1 MESPKLRVCF
11 EKTFL
16 QFLTV
21 CMKHDFKTKSPS
33 GLSLNENEIMNLPQ
47 YHRLLQMDE
56 IF

>member
-56 IF
+56 IL